1 MKKTSFKDLFNKEFL
16 FEETKKSLNIF
27 YKFNINIKKLEN
39 DNAEKENPDQASENP
54 APEAQAPAQDVQAQA
69 APETVGAPAPEAQTP
84 APETAEVPVTPAPE
98 AQAQPGQSTD
108 VPFSS
113 IVTED
118 DKKKDDNIEINDDN
132 NIVRKIEGQ
141 VVLDNDD
148 VDNIQTVE
156 DMVQYLVDSK
166 QDGVK
171 VLDDF
176 SAEIIKTLI
185 SANAQQVSQQI
196 DKSSSIFCDIF
207 YGYEK
212 DDSVGIRIIKRK
224 DNDSVSIS
232 MLVDNQ
238 LVPTKINNMDM
249 INDRI
254 VNYRN
259 EKFDTDSDKNT

>member
-27 YKFNINIKKLEN
+27 YKFNINIKKLE
-39 DNAEKENPDQASENP
+39 KENPDQAPETP
-54 APEAQAPAQDVQAQA
+54 APESQAPAQEVQTQA
-69 APETVGAPAPEAQTP
+69 APET
-84 APETAEVPVTPAPE
+84 AETPAPE
-98 AQAQPGQSTD
+98 AQIPAPEASEIPSPEVQTQPGQSTD

-238 LVPTKINNMDM
+238 IVPTKINNMDM